1 MKAKVF
7 SIKGEELKDIELSDD
22 VFGCDVSD
30 HAIYYAVN
38 SELQNRRVGTA
49 NTKNRKFVKGSN
61 AKPWRQKGTG
71 NARAGDKKSP
81 LWVGGGTI
89 FGPQPRSYRVRLPRN
104 TKRSAMRSILT
115 KKLAADTVRIVEDF
129 SVETG
134 KTKDLVQI
142 LKNFSDK
149 KRTVLVYHEDDEMLR
164 RAGRNVPWLKMLSY
178 NRLSAHE
185 LFYGRSVLVTESA
198 AQKLNEFYAK
208 SLERG
213 RT

>member
-7 SIKGEELKDIELSDD
+7 SISGEELKDIELKDE

-30 HAIYYAVN
+30 HAIYYAIN
-38 SELQNRRVGTA
+38 GELQNRRVGSA
-49 NTKNRKFVKGSN
+49 STKNRKKVRGSN

-71 NARAGDKKSP
+71 HARAGDKKSP

-104 TKRSAMRSILT
+104 TKRAAMRSILT
-115 KKLAADTVRIVEDF
+115 KKLAAESVTFVEDF
-129 SVETG
+129 TVESG
-134 KTKDLVQI
+134 KTRDLVGI
-142 LKNFSDK
+142 LKNFSNEQ
-149 KRTVLVYHEDDEMLR
+149 RTVFVFHEDDTMLK
-164 RAGRNVPWLKMLSY
+164 RAGRNVPWLTMLSWD
-178 NRLSAHE
+178 RLSAHE
-185 LFYGRSVLVTESA
+185 LFYGKNVLITESA
-198 AQKLNEFYAK
+198 AQKLNESYSK